1 MLILW
6 LRYVHSNWRPISD
19 LKWEILYRASISKN
33 DSNISKNELSFYFLV
48 EPHAQLVLN
57 IATSVY
63 FNQFHFAKHKRCCH
77 IKEFFTTI
85 TKMFLTDRSLWN
97 LHIISLNQYQSQYL
111 VIYFFFCNVY
121 FDNPTKKFDES
132 IRKSGFVML
141 LLFDNFT
148 VVSRFR
154 VFLPTFHTFGL
165 QILIS

>member
-1 MLILW
+1 MNFISTFW
-6 LRYVHSNWRPISD
+6 LNHMHNWF
-19 LKWEILYRASISKN
+19 SI
-33 DSNISKNELSFYFLV
+33 F
-48 EPHAQLVLN
+48 
-57 IATSVY
+57 ATSVY

-85 TKMFLTDRSLWN
+85 TKMLLTDRSLWN